1 MALAASSSLSFQ
13 IHSVSAANKKHRYNT
28 FCLIFRI
35 VYVRLGIF
43 HRLFRPNRPA
53 SPSRDCFVCL
63 FFFFLFTFHF
73 PNLQE
78 SPFFGHFHNSFWF
91 FAKPIFFSSFTPLRC
106 ERKCQESA
114 DQPDFNIDI
123 SLSLNINI
131 YLYNFLQLLSTNI

>member
-13 IHSVSAANKKHRYNT
+13 IHSVSAANKKHPYNT
-28 FCLIFRI
+28 FRLIFRI

-63 FFFFLFTFHF
+63 FFFSYSLSTFLIYKKA
-73 PNLQE
+73 
-78 SPFFGHFHNSFWF
+78 PFFGHFHNFFWF

-106 ERKCQESA
+106 ERKCQENA
-114 DQPDFNIDI
+114 DKPDFNIDI
-123 SLSLNINI
+123 SLSQYKYISI
-131 YLYNFLQLLSTNI
+131 